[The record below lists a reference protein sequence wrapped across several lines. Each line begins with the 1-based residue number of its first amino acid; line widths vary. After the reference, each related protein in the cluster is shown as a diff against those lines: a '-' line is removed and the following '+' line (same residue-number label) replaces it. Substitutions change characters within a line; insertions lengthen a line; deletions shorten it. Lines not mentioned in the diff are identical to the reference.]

1 MKEQIKADI
10 HNQEIKQI
18 QRKIHVLTVD
28 IEIEL
33 FEQIVYKKRIK
44 RTKVK
49 ALLEGGKR
57 SGWYSF
63 YL

>member
-1 MKEQIKADI
+1 M
-10 HNQEIKQI
+10 
-18 QRKIHVLTVD
+18 LTVD